1 MMKKTVHLDGHHLT
15 MEEVALVAC
24 READVSWRPL
34 SRRAVEEA
42 RRLVESFVAKNEAV
56 YGVTTGFGKLSDVK
70 INRSQLEQLQAN
82 LIRSHACG
90 TGPSLTDAET
100 RAAMLIRAN
109 VLAKGFSGVRPVVVE
124 TLVAM
129 LNADLLPVIPAKGS
143 VGASGDLAPSA
154 HIALVLMGE
163 GRARYGGEEL
173 DGGEAMTRAGIPVV
187 TFQAKEGLAVLN
199 GTQIMAALG
208 CLLLFE
214 LEYLLHMASL
224 AAALSTDGLK
234 DTDRHF
240 DPQVHAVRPHPGQQ
254 EIAREM
260 AALLRDS
267 EIRESHRMCG
277 RVQDPYSLRCIPQVH
292 GAVRDTMVHAR
303 AVLER
308 EINSATDNPL
318 VFPQS
323 GEVISGG
330 NFHGEPLAFI
340 LDFLAIA
347 ATELTTIAERRIE
360 LLINPDLSGLP
371 AFLAMDPGLNSGFM
385 IAQLTVVSLVA
396 ENRILAHPASV
407 DTLPTSANKEDHVSM
422 GMTAALKLRQIVE
435 NVRTVLA
442 VELLVACQAIDF
454 RRPLQ
459 SSPALEKVYGLIRR
473 QVPFMDVD
481 RNISR
486 DIAIVN
492 DMLRDRLIKIPRT

>member
-1 MMKKTVHLDGHHLT
+1 MKKTVHIDGHHLT
-15 MEEVALVAC
+15 IADVARVAR
-24 READVSWRPL
+24 READVAWRPL
-34 SRRAVEEA
+34 SREAVERA
-42 RRLVESFVAKNEAV
+42 RELVDSFVRKDEAV

-70 INRSQLEQLQAN
+70 ISRTQLEQLQAN

-90 TGPSLTDAET
+90 TGTPLTEAET
-100 RAAMLIRAN
+100 RAALLIRAN

-129 LNADLLPVIPAKGS
+129 INADVLPVIPAKGS

-163 GRARYGGEEL
+163 GRARYMGEEL
-173 DGGEAMTRAGIPVV
+173 DGGEAMARAGIPVL
-187 TFQAKEGLAVLN
+187 TFQAKEGLAILN
-199 GTQIMAALG
+199 GTQIMTAVG
-208 CLLLFE
+208 CLQLHE
-214 LEYLLHMASL
+214 LDYLLHVASL

-240 DPQVHAVRPHPGQQ
+240 DPKVHDARPHPGQQ

-260 AALLRDS
+260 ADLLRDS
-267 EIRESHRMCG
+267 EIRESHRTCG

-292 GAVRDTMVHAR
+292 GAVSDTMNHAR

-318 VFPQS
+318 VFPDA

-330 NFHGEPLAFI
+330 NFHGEPVAFV

-360 LLINPDLSGLP
+360 LLINPDLSGMP
-371 AFLAMDPGLNSGFM
+371 AFLAKDPGLNSGFM
-385 IAQLTVVSLVA
+385 IPQLTVVSLVA
-396 ENRILAHPASV
+396 ENRILSHPASV

-422 GMTAALKLRQIVE
+422 GMTAALKLRQVVE

-454 RRPLQ
+454 RRPLR
-459 SSPALEKVYGLIRR
+459 SSPALEGVYGIVRR
-473 QVPFMDVD
+473 QVPFMDTD
-481 RNISR
+481 RNISL
-486 DIAIVN
+486 DIDVVTA
-492 DMLRDRLIKIPRT
+492 MLRDRQIKTPRK

>member
-1 MMKKTVHLDGHHLT
+1 MKKTVHIDGHHLT
-15 MEEVALVAC
+15 IEEVALVA
-24 READVSWRPL
+24 RRDADVAWRPL

-42 RRLVESFVAKNEAV
+42 RRLVESFVARDEAV

-90 TGPSLTDAET
+90 TGPALSDAET
-100 RAAMLIRAN
+100 RAALLIRAN

-124 TLVAM
+124 TLLAM
-129 LNADLLPVIPAKGS
+129 LNADVLPVIPAKGS

-163 GRARYGGEEL
+163 GQARYGGEEM
-173 DGGEAMTRAGIPVV
+173 DGGEAMARAGIPTV

-208 CLLLFE
+208 CLQLFE
-214 LEYLLHMASL
+214 LEYLLHVASL
-224 AAALSTDGLK
+224 AAALSTDGLM

-267 EIRESHRMCG
+267 EIRESHRTCG

-292 GAVRDTMVHAR
+292 GAVSDTMAHAR

-318 VFPQS
+318 VFPAT

-330 NFHGEPLAFI
+330 NFHGEPIAFV

-371 AFLAMDPGLNSGFM
+371 AFLAPDPGLNSGFM

-422 GMTAALKLRQIVE
+422 GMTAALKLRQVVE

-459 SSPALEKVYGLIRR
+459 SSAALETVYGLIRR
-473 QVPFMDVD
+473 QVPFMETD

-486 DIAIVN
+486 DMAIVH
-492 DMLRDRLIKIPRT
+492 DLLRDRLIKTPRQ